1 MVSFV
6 CIDIMCIIYSLTVCT
21 YAVFML
27 ELDTEKEGCI
37 SYTAPEDAQ
46 RPMCMTYIPTFEV
59 FNQRNLFLKRF
70 SNRVF

>member
-6 CIDIMCIIYSLTVCT
+6 CIGIVYSLTVCT

-27 ELDTEKEGCI
+27 ELNTEKEGCI

-46 RPMCMTYIPTFEV
+46 RSRTVYDIHPDFRGI
-59 FNQRNLFLKRF
+59 
-70 SNRVF
+70 